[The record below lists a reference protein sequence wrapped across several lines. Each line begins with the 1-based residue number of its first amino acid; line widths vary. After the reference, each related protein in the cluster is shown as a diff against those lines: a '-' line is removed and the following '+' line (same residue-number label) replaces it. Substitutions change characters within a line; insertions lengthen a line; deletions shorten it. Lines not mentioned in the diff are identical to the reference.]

1 MTCTY
6 SVDTFLLEIHSATNF
21 PGADA
26 AMYVFKTAP
35 SSLPASQCKIRNKS
49 LRSSPCVGLIN
60 VGILYIPGHNYYN

>member
-35 SSLPASQCKIRNKS
+35 SSLPASQPPSAK
-49 LRSSPCVGLIN
+49 LEIN
-60 VGILYIPGHNYYN
+60 LFALLPVWV